1 MSEKPTTSKNVSL
14 FRYFSNS
21 FSFQEQIGRRKVKL
35 ELNDNLMTFS
45 HEPNFLKNMIIMII
59 YIFFF
64 FKVFQFIRC
73 MIFFNSIKV
82 FFVIFACSS
91 WLQNGRPEPY
101 ICLIILWAANVV
113 VFRDL
118 GFAFCYSIVHHCSI
132 FHKYISKGWISCLK
146 QKFKIFFIIVN
157 IGCKP
162 F

>member
-45 HEPNFLKNMIIMII
+45 HEPNFSKIMIIMII

-64 FKVFQFIRC
+64 FKVFQLIRC

-82 FFVIFACSS
+82 FFCNFCMFVLITEWAPRAIHLFNYFVSRKCGRFSWFRFCVLLFNCSPLFHFS
-91 WLQNGRPEPY
+91 QIY
-101 ICLIILWAANVV
+101 IQ
-113 VFRDL
+113 
-118 GFAFCYSIVHHCSI
+118 GM
-132 FHKYISKGWISCLK
+132 
-146 QKFKIFFIIVN
+146 N
-157 IGCKP
+157 I
-162 F
+162 